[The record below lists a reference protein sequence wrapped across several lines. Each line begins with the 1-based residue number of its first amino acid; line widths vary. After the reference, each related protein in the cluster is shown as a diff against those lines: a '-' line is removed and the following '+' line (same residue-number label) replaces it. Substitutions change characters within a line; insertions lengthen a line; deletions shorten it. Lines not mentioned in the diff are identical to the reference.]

1 MQPDQALLDE
11 IYRQKILAA
20 RKMTPEERIRGGF
33 ELTAYVRRRMED
45 GIRNQFLEA
54 DEEEVQR
61 ILKERVTRIK
71 QLQERRT
78 N

>member
-20 RKMTPEERIRGGF
+20 RKMTPEERIRAGF
-33 ELTAYVRRRMED
+33 ELTAFVRRRLED
-45 GIRNQFLEA
+45 GIRNQFPEA
-54 DEEEVQR
+54 NEEEVQR

-71 QLQERRT
+71 QTQERRT